1 MCPVKSNGRAA
12 RCGEP
17 RGKTRDFRRE
27 NSGCALRGKSPQ
39 AVPKRRAFPET
50 HRYPGLGTP
59 PRLIF
64 NSFRSDSYPTSTQEH
79 SFVLTELC
87 EVMEVFPGADIQ
99 AGSGRD
105 IVCHLCGLGIFRL
118 RLSPDGRVSV
128 TPFDPL
134 PEPAGLLALKT
145 EIGHRWPMTSLLN
158 VL

>member
-87 EVMEVFPGADIQ
+87 EVMEVFPG
-99 AGSGRD
+99 GRTFKRD
-105 IVCHLCGLGIFRL
+105 PAVTLFVIYVVWGVFASDFRQTGGYPSPPLTHCRSLPVFL
-118 RLSPDGRVSV
+118 R
-128 TPFDPL
+128 
-134 PEPAGLLALKT
+134 
-145 EIGHRWPMTSLLN
+145 
-158 VL
+158 